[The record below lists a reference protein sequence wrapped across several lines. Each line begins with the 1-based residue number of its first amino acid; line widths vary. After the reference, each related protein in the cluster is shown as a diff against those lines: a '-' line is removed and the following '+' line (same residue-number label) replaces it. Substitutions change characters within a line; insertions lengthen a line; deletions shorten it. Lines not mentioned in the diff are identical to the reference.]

1 VQTDLYLSHPCRDF
15 AKTDEALRLREEGGR
30 VALFYKGPKL
40 DPRSKTREE
49 LSVAVPD
56 PAAMRMILE
65 RLGFRPVA
73 EVRKTRRNF
82 GLGPVEVSLDR
93 VAGLSGYVELEVQ
106 DRPVEEGRS
115 MLLALIRSLDGG
127 DGKKVLP
134 RAPPREVIRCSGV
147 LRKELA
153 DLRLVRNADG
163 GLVAL
168 GAVLH
173 RVPAAERN
181 ELGGCRSL
189 ADRTSWRRPPGS
201 CSSERDPLG
210 VHDLELHIAL
220 IVSIASY

>member
-1 VQTDLYLSHPCRDF
+1 MMEIEIKSPCEDLEGMERRLRARGAEFHGEVSQVDLYLSHPCRDF
-15 AKTDEALRLREEGGR
+15 AKTDEALRLREEGGS
-30 VALFYKGPKL
+30 VTLFYKGPKL

-115 MLLALIRSLDGG
+115 MLLALM
-127 DGKKVLP
+127 
-134 RAPPREVIRCSGV
+134 
-147 LRKELA
+147 KEL
-153 DLRLVRNADG
+153 
-163 GLVAL
+163 GLE
-168 GAVLH
+168 GM
-173 RVPAAERN
+173 ER
-181 ELGGCRSL
+181 RSY
-189 ADRTSWRRPPGS
+189 
-201 CSSERDPLG
+201 
-210 VHDLELHIAL
+210 LELL
-220 IVSIASY
+220 LEK